1 MSKWVES
8 QNIVSFRNGLP
19 KYAIITT
26 YMDRDDVPEIN
37 SIWDEARNH
46 IERGD
51 YDKALEIYR
60 YIIVRYADDP
70 VAIEY
75 ANAYLGDVCLT
86 IRRLD
91 LAEQYFSYYMI

>member
-1 MSKWVES
+1 
-8 QNIVSFRNGLP
+8 
-19 KYAIITT
+19 
-26 YMDRDDVPEIN
+26 MDRDDVPEIN
-37 SIWDEARNH
+37 SIWDEARSH

-51 YDKALEIYR
+51 YDKAIEIYR

-91 LAEQYFSYYMI
+91 LAEKYFSYYMI